1 MASCLLPAIWVR
13 QATCWFSA
21 SHTKREQITKRKF
34 ENMKPEEVWKL
45 WTFLSIVLRPGLD
58 LDEWFRCHSLSPG
71 KAPFSSVMDC
81 WRHWVVGKPGFEPS
95 LWVRPRESN
104 LSQEHRI
111 SNYWVSLSFV
121 LRQLDIFHG
130 MQNGCCVWW
139 FEDKMVVRGTLKAL
153 SLVWFQQE
161 GNLTVVLPCSRWISM
176 SLGFKIRRS
185 RKAFFC
191 ESSCLPLVTTLQN
204 QNAALSKIFLLI
216 TQIARDLMA

>member
-1 MASCLLPAIWVR
+1 
-13 QATCWFSA
+13 
-21 SHTKREQITKRKF
+21 
-34 ENMKPEEVWKL
+34 MKPEEVWKL
-45 WTFLSIVLRPGLD
+45 WTFLSIVLRLGLD

-81 WRHWVVGKPGFEPS
+81 WRQWVVGKPGFEPS

-139 FEDKMVVRGTLKAL
+139 FEDKMVVRGTLKAVSGL
-153 SLVWFQQE
+153 IPTGRESDCGSPVFQVDIHVIRLQDKKEQE
-161 GNLTVVLPCSRWISM
+161 S
-176 SLGFKIRRS
+176 
-185 RKAFFC
+185 
-191 ESSCLPLVTTLQN
+191 
-204 QNAALSKIFLLI
+204 FLLWI
-216 TQIARDLMA
+216 